1 MTQRSA
7 AAVGTDAGP
16 RRPSGR
22 REAIIAAAL
31 ELFARQGYQ
40 ATGIDEIGAALDITG
55 PAIYRHFSSKQ
66 ELLAAVFAH
75 SFEIRRDQ
83 IREAMERGES
93 PHEKLELIIR
103 DTVCDTLDRRRA
115 LTLYTT
121 ELSHLA
127 PEDRR
132 SVIRKKKEFTNE
144 WVHTLVEVAPSL
156 SPADATM
163 AVLCVQNL
171 IATLADTDGGLGR
184 SRLEQL
190 LVDMSLAA
198 LDAAASQP

>member
-1 MTQRSA
+1 MSVDTA
-7 AAVGTDAGP
+7 NG
-16 RRPSGR
+16 RRPGGR
-22 REAIIAAAL
+22 REAIIVAAL
-31 ELFARQGYQ
+31 DLFGRQGYQ
-40 ATGIDEIGAALDITG
+40 ATGIDEIGAAINITG
-55 PAIYRHFSSKQ
+55 PAIYRHFGSKQ
-66 ELLAAVFAH
+66 ELLAAVFAY

-83 IREAMERGES
+83 IREAMTHGTT

-103 DTVCDTLDRRRA
+103 DTVRDTLDRQRA

-144 WVHTLVEVAPSL
+144 WVRTLVEVSPSL
-156 SPADATM
+156 STDDATM

-171 IATLADTDGGLGR
+171 IATLAYTDGGLGR
-184 SRLEQL
+184 ARLEQL
-190 LVDMSLAA
+190 LVDMCLAA
-198 LDAAASQP
+198 LDAAASSE